1 MLARIK
7 IAHRL
12 WGVLAI
18 ALIAV
23 LGLFVEN
30 VIERHDVLFTDRHE
44 AEKQIVEL
52 ALSIVAHEHQRAT
65 AGETTEAQ
73 ARVAALE
80 AISKMRYA
88 GKNYLWVSDMAAR
101 VVMHPIKPELN
112 DTDASTFK
120 DPNGFPVFV
129 AFADMVRKN
138 GAGVVNY
145 DWPKPGSDVPVAK
158 TSYVAGFAPW
168 GWVVGTG
175 SYVDDLNASFQDYL
189 VQQGVYLAVVT
200 VVVGALAAILVRSIL
215 VPLNATLVEAR
226 ELASG
231 DTNVVFSQASRKDE
245 IGAMAR
251 AVGAFRERIA
261 EQARLSEATATD
273 QRQREHR
280 RASVDALITRFQSRA
295 TALLQDVRKEAGD
308 LEVIATELTGIAQ
321 DSTQRARGATV
332 SAEEASANIQDGARA
347 AHELGQSIS
356 EISRQIELAAGTV
369 DAATDATLRSNE
381 KVAALA
387 TAAATIGDVVNLI
400 QAIAEQTNLLA
411 LNATIEAARAGEAGR
426 GFAVVAAE
434 VKNLANQTS
443 RATDQI
449 SAQITG
455 IQGSTQ
461 EAVAALEEITG
472 RIGEVTQIT
481 SGIASAITQ
490 QVSASED
497 IGRSIDGAA
506 DGTRTSTSQIGRV
519 ADAASQTE
527 AAAGHVL
534 SASGLVKSR
543 TQRLEEEVQAFL
555 RDVAAA

>member
-1 MLARIK
+1 M
-7 IAHRL
+7 
-12 WGVLAI
+12 
-18 ALIAV
+18 
-23 LGLFVEN
+23 
-30 VIERHDVLFTDRHE
+30 
-44 AEKQIVEL
+44 
-52 ALSIVAHEHQRAT
+52 
-65 AGETTEAQ
+65 
-73 ARVAALE
+73 
-80 AISKMRYA
+80 
-88 GKNYLWVSDMAAR
+88 
-101 VVMHPIKPELN
+101 
-112 DTDASTFK
+112 
-120 DPNGFPVFV
+120 
-129 AFADMVRKN
+129 
-138 GAGVVNY
+138 
-145 DWPKPGSDVPVAK
+145 
-158 TSYVAGFAPW
+158 SY
-168 GWVVGTG
+168 
-175 SYVDDLNASFQDYL
+175 
-189 VQQGVYLAVVT
+189 
-200 VVVGALAAILVRSIL
+200 
-215 VPLNATLVEAR
+215 
-226 ELASG
+226 
-231 DTNVVFSQASRKDE
+231 E

-261 EQARLSEATATD
+261 EQARLAEATATD
-273 QRQREHR
+273 QRHRENR
-280 RASVDALITRFQSRA
+280 RASVDALISRFQSRA

-321 DSTQRARGATV
+321 DSALRARGAAV

-387 TAAATIGDVVNLI
+387 TAATTIGDVVNLI

-506 DGTRTSTSQIGRV
+506 DGTRTSTGQIGRV

-543 TQRLEEEVQAFL
+543 TQRLEEEVQSFL